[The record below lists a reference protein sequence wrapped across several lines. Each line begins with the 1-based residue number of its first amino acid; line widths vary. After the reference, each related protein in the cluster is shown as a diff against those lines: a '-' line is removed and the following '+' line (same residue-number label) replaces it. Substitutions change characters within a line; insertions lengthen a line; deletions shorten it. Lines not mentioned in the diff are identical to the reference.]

1 MGAWL
6 APVSR
11 VLTHVSASL
20 RRLDCEASVST
31 TEKVINHEGRGI
43 GTLEK
48 VGGNDWAV
56 VMQREDPESSKPDWP
71 VQDNF
76 EARFQVKVGE
86 REDWGKKAHQSHLIC
101 DEVLE
106 GSWEQKRTA

>member
-1 MGAWL
+1 M
-6 APVSR
+6 
-11 VLTHVSASL
+11 
-20 RRLDCEASVST
+20 
-31 TEKVINHEGRGI
+31 
-43 GTLEK
+43 
-48 VGGNDWAV
+48 GGNNWAV

-71 VQDNF
+71 VQDNS
-76 EARFQVKVGE
+76 EARFQVKDGE